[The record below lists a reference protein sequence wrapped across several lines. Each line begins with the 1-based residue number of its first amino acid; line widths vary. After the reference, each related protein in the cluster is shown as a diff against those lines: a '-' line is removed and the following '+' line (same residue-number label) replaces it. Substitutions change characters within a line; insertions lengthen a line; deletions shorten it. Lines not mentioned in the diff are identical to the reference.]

1 MLSLRGLKAVNGGGS
16 GGSNNGN
23 GGHTGVNIG
32 HGSSNGNSGV
42 AAISVIWWIFIGIV
56 PVLMIILIM
65 AARYGY
71 KQCKKTRIIK
81 IFDEHA
87 TMVKEKVMA
96 HSNETV
102 HKDSKGLIKP
112 KDGVYDVSYAD
123 GEPQHIARLA
133 FSDNGEGYN
142 ISGEIEDSE
151 GLSKIVQDF
160 VTYDGKAYWK
170 DGKNVKSRFGG
181 MNVSFI
187 SQGNFDFEKN
197 TFSGTWQ
204 SSTGSSGSYT
214 HFKLAD
220 KEQEQQE

>member
-1 MLSLRGLKAVNGGGS
+1 MLRGLKAVSGGGS

-32 HGSSNGNSGV
+32 HGSSNGNSGF
-42 AAISVIWWIFIGIV
+42 ADISVIWWVFIGIV
-56 PVLMIILIM
+56 PVLLIILILT
-65 AARYGY
+65 ARYGY
-71 KQCKKTRIIK
+71 KQCKKAR

-87 TMVKEKVMA
+87 TMAKEKVMA

-102 HKDSKGLIKP
+102 HKDSEGFIKP

-151 GLSKIVQDF
+151 GLSKIIQDF

-170 DGKNVKSRFGG
+170 DGKNIKSRFGG
-181 MNVSFI
+181 LNVSII
-187 SQGNFDFEKN
+187 SEGNFDFEKN

-204 SSTGSSGSYT
+204 SSTGSSGAYT